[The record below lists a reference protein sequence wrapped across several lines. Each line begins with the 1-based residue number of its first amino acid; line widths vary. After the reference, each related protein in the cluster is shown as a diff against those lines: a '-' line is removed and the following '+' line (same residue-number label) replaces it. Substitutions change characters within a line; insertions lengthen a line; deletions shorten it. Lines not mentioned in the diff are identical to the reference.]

1 MRRSILSIPSSKPV
15 CIRSSPFPYVCPSC
29 RYQAAGQRI
38 PQRQSRRNASSGL
51 PFTER
56 LRRRI
61 WGTDNPPGMKDPYGG
76 PGYFERRRQQGREGR
91 EGPISAPPEREPAPP
106 EHAVLQPEPGPPEP
120 ATLESETIPITRYQ
134 YATED
139 RIASRSVPENDP
151 AMEDLQYLPAET
163 WDGLERVGLSG
174 HWREKPPI
182 PEESFRP

>member
-1 MRRSILSIPSSKPV
+1 MRRSILSIQSSKFV
-15 CIRSSPFPYVCPSC
+15 WARGSPLAYVCPSC
-29 RYQAAGQRI
+29 RYQAACQRI
-38 PQRQSRRNASSGL
+38 PHRQNRRNASSGL
-51 PFTER
+51 PFTEK

-91 EGPISAPPEREPAPP
+91 EGPISTPPEPEPAPP
-106 EHAVLQPEPGPPEP
+106 EPER
-120 ATLESETIPITRYQ
+120 TPIDHYQ

-151 AMEDLQYLPAET
+151 AHEDPQYVPAET

-174 HWREKPPI
+174 HWREKPPV
-182 PEESFRP
+182 PEESFQP